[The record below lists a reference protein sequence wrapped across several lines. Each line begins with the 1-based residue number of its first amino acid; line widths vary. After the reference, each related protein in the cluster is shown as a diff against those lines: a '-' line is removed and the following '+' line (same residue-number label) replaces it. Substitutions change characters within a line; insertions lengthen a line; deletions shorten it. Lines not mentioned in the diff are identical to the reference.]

1 MTTPTGMQNSLS
13 IAERRRLRQQEQEAA
28 RAKQAAA
35 EQGITGPPDAARMD
49 LSKIIRNPENP
60 RDDLSEVE
68 ELAASIREVG
78 VTQAIT
84 LIPASTFVAAYPEHA
99 ETVNGFPYVVVNGN
113 RRHRASELAEET
125 DIPFTVNTRATTRV
139 DIATVALVENV
150 HRVDLTPMEEAR
162 TVAELKEVYGRAAL
176 VAKRLSK
183 SEGWVSQRLKLM
195 NLTDEFQ
202 SEVESGKLLVEDA
215 RVLGRAKPEDQP
227 VVREELRAK
236 RAAKKAAA
244 PRKAKAEAE
253 AKPVPQPVVPSQP
266 QPADGGMATAADT
279 GDSGLQQNSEETSA
293 RRAAC
298 QLVVSAGDEG
308 DDTTAVL
315 VAAMLRPVPAA
326 EAQALAREWLSEE
339 DDSTNG
345 PDFAIVLSGSDYT
358 PGRRTAA
365 LALALAHCE
374 LHTASQ
380 AQDESVRAYLQWLAK
395 YAGYSPTASER
406 DFLNAA
412 AATA

>member
-227 VVREELRAK
+227 VVREDF
-236 RAAKKAAA
+236 
-244 PRKAKAEAE
+244 
-253 AKPVPQPVVPSQP
+253 VP
-266 QPADGGMATAADT
+266 
-279 GDSGLQQNSEETSA
+279 SA
-293 RRAAC
+293 RRRRRLPLGRPRPRPRQSPSLSRSCPRSRSRPMEAWRLPPTPETPACSRTRRRHLHAAQPASSWSAPVTKATTPRPSSWRPC
-298 QLVVSAGDEG
+298 FAPSRRQRHRLWPASGFRKKTTPPTARTSLSCCPARTTPRSAHSSAGPG
-308 DDTTAVL
+308 P
-315 VAAMLRPVPAA
+315 R
-326 EAQALAREWLSEE
+326 AL
-339 DDSTNG
+339 
-345 PDFAIVLSGSDYT
+345 
-358 PGRRTAA
+358 
-365 LALALAHCE
+365 
-374 LHTASQ
+374 
-380 AQDESVRAYLQWLAK
+380 
-395 YAGYSPTASER
+395 
-406 DFLNAA
+406 
-412 AATA
+412 

>member
-1 MTTPTGMQNSLS
+1 
-13 IAERRRLRQQEQEAA
+13 
-28 RAKQAAA
+28 
-35 EQGITGPPDAARMD
+35 
-49 LSKIIRNPENP
+49 
-60 RDDLSEVE
+60 
-68 ELAASIREVG
+68 
-78 VTQAIT
+78 
-84 LIPASTFVAAYPEHA
+84 
-99 ETVNGFPYVVVNGN
+99 
-113 RRHRASELAEET
+113 
-125 DIPFTVNTRATTRV
+125 
-139 DIATVALVENV
+139 
-150 HRVDLTPMEEAR
+150 
-162 TVAELKEVYGRAAL
+162 
-176 VAKRLSK
+176 
-183 SEGWVSQRLKLM
+183 
-195 NLTDEFQ
+195 
-202 SEVESGKLLVEDA
+202 
-215 RVLGRAKPEDQP
+215 
-227 VVREELRAK
+227 
-236 RAAKKAAA
+236 
-244 PRKAKAEAE
+244 
-253 AKPVPQPVVPSQP
+253 
-266 QPADGGMATAADT
+266 MATAADT
-279 GDSGLQQNSEETSA
+279 GDSGPQQNSEETSA